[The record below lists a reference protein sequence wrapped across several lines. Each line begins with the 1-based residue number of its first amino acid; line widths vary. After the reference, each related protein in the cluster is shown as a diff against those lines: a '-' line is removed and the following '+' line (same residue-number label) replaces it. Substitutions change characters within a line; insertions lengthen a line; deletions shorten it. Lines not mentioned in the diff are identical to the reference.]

1 MGKFLKMLLTCLCV
15 SATACGQKE
24 YTDLDADAFEAYI
37 THHKEQGLQLIDV
50 RTPEEYAGGTIP
62 GAVMIDV
69 KDNAFAA
76 NAEAKL
82 DKDNPVAV
90 FCRSGRRSAAAAS
103 ILTEKGFKTV
113 VNLTGGFLA
122 WQGAGKAVAIPAE

>member
-82 DKDNPVAV
+82 DKGKPVAV

-113 VNLTGGFLA
+113 VNLIGGFLA
-122 WQGAGKAVAIPAE
+122 WPGAGKAVAIPSE